1 MTKRILVLTLCLL
14 LALSGLTACGKSGEP
29 EAESTLD
36 NIFTTPTTEV
46 ASQST
51 EPDSQATDPSSPESP
66 DAFFG
71 SISHGFSNDNQQNG
85 QNISLVYEGGEL
97 HIDYFMTVSGNVA
110 KDGVGLLVIL
120 DGQPQPYKTAED
132 DTYSYVHTFYPPLKK
147 QLDIEMIMTPV
158 TGQEGDTLELTV
170 FHLLGPDYYSNPN
183 EMAPGMRQT
192 TGSTFNSTQLVF
204 QATPPKAEL
213 PDTPER
219 VVAQSVE
226 YPDLTSGELASWT
239 ASELQTDSSYAFATN
254 YNWNSGYIFG
264 VSPEKN
270 LTIRSEVFGSTA
282 VEWSYILYVNH
293 QPVSVL
299 PENQVMFHTQNGK
312 KTVIETTLDMSD
324 FDGEAIIYAMFYVRN
339 WSDRSSLNF
348 TASPVFSSTHYLTD
362 AENLQAM
369 KEKYN

>member
-1 MTKRILVLTLCLL
+1 MKKRLLSLTLCLL

-36 NIFTTPTTEV
+36 NIFTTPTTEA

-66 DAFFG
+66 VPFFG
-71 SISHGFSNDNQQNG
+71 GITHGFSDEPLENEKG
-85 QNISLVYEGGEL
+85 RYTIYEGGEL
-97 HIDYFMTVSGNVA
+97 HIDYLMDVYGTVA

-120 DGQPQPYKTAED
+120 DGQPQPYKTAEE
-132 DTYSYVHTFYPPLKK
+132 DTYSYLHTFYPTPEK

-192 TGSTFNSTQLVF
+192 VGSTFGSTQLVF

-226 YPDLTSGELASWT
+226 YPDLTSVGLASWT
-239 ASELQTDSSYAFATN
+239 AEALLTAISYAFATN
-254 YNWNSGYIFG
+254 CNWNSGYIFG
-264 VSPEKN
+264 VSPEEN

-312 KTVIETTLDMSD
+312 KTVIETTLDMSG
-324 FDGEAIIYAMFYVRN
+324 FDGEGIIYAMFYVRN
-339 WSDRSSLNF
+339 WRDWSSLNF
-348 TASPVFSSTHYLTD
+348 TARPVFSSTHYLTD

-369 KEKYN
+369 QEKYN

>member
-1 MTKRILVLTLCLL
+1 MKKRLLSLTLCLL

-29 EAESTLD
+29 EAESTLE
-36 NIFTTPTTEV
+36 NIFTTPTTEA

-66 DAFFG
+66 NPFFG
-71 SISHGFSNDNQQNG
+71 GISHGFSDETLINEKG
-85 QNISLVYEGGEL
+85 RYNIYEGGEM
-97 HIDYFMTVSGNVA
+97 HIDYFMAVSGNVA

-120 DGQPQPYKTAED
+120 DGQPQPYKTAEED
-132 DTYSYVHTFYPPLKK
+132 NYSYLHTFYPTPGKR
-147 QLDIEMIMTPV
+147 LDIEMIMTPV

-192 TGSTFNSTQLVF
+192 SGSTFSSTQLVF

-219 VVAQSVE
+219 VAAQSVE
-226 YPDLTSGELASWT
+226 YPDLTSADLAGWT
-239 ASELQTDSSYAFATN
+239 AEELQTDSSYEFATN
-254 YNWNSGYIFG
+254 YTWNSGYIFG

-299 PENQVMFHTQNGK
+299 PENQVMFRTQNGK

-324 FDGEAIIYAMFYVRN
+324 FDGEGIIYAMFYVRN
-339 WSDRSSLNF
+339 WRDWPSLNF